1 MARKPSDDARDDA
14 RDLKIKNQVNPR
26 VVAPGTKGAFDV
38 KTAHPKRPTRQSLK
52 IDHKESHHLLPVH
65 SYNEFVEG
73 MTEQQIKQV
82 DARLEQDKFYKGNNN
97 LNRID
102 IWKRYHQGRA
112 KGVYAGQGAHQRA
125 NEAGFDGPKA
135 KAKWGPMS
143 PIEKLAELE
152 TFVKDMKGNRR
163 IAYEADMAGR
173 QLLGANNTSDNKY
186 GGNFTQR
193 ILNPRDE
200 GLASKN
206 KENTVK
212 QREHL
217 SNQSPLAITTKAQA
231 PTTTAKQGTPP
242 KPTQTTAPQTK
253 TKPQELGGYQGMAP
267 APWSTPGMTTGQA
280 PTDTNWTNNA
290 LTIAGSVAA
299 VGGQLLKS
307 LLIASPLL
315 R

>member
-1 MARKPSDDARDDA
+1 MPRKPSDDVRDAA
-14 RDLKIKNQVNPR
+14 RDLKIKNQVNSR
-26 VVAPGTKGAFDV
+26 VVAQGTKGAFDV
-38 KTAHPKRPTRQSLK
+38 KTAHPKQPQGSLK

-65 SYNEFVEG
+65 SYNEYVEG

-97 LNRID
+97 LNRVD
-102 IWKRYHQGRA
+102 LWKRYHQGRA
-112 KGVYAGQGAHQRA
+112 NGVYAGQGAHQRA

-143 PIEKLAELE
+143 ATEKLAELE
-152 TFVKDMKGNRR
+152 TFVSDMKGNRR
-163 IAYEADMAGR
+163 IGYEADMASR
-173 QLLGANNTSDNKY
+173 TLLGSDNSPTNEY

-193 ILNPRDE
+193 ILNPRNQE
-200 GLASKN
+200 LATKN

-217 SNQSPLAITTKAQA
+217 SKQSPLAITTKAEA
-231 PTTTAKQGTPP
+231 PTTTAKQGTAP
-242 KPTQTTAPQTK
+242 KSTQTTAPQTT
-253 TKPQELGGYQGMAP
+253 TKPQELGGYQGQVP

-280 PTDTNWTNNA
+280 PTDTSWKNNA
-290 LTIAGSVAA
+290 LTIAGSAA
-299 VGGQLLKS
+299 AIGGQLLRS
-307 LLIASPLL
+307 LLFASPLL